1 LLSFLFEGEFVVDT
15 GLDAVG
21 FGVVEIDGMGRAVG
35 VWKMFFDEGA
45 DDGLDVG
52 GLGGE
57 AFEGRGEV
65 GGGVAGHGAVVG

>member
-1 LLSFLFEGEFVVDT
+1 LLSFLFEGEFVVDA

-21 FGVVEIDGMGRAVG
+21 FGVVEVDGVGSSVG
-35 VWKMFFDEGA
+35 VGEVFFDVGA

-57 AFEGRGEV
+57 AFEGGGEV
-65 GGGVAGHGAVVG
+65 GARVAGHGG